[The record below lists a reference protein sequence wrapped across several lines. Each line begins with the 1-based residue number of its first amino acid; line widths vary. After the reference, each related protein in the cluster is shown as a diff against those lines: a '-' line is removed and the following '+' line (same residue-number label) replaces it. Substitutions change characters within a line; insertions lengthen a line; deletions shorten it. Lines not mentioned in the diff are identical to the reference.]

1 MKGKKTD
8 RTDPKVAKSGENGPA
23 DVAQNVDKSD
33 TVVSLVD
40 IEESSEYRELKD
52 KYLRLAAEFD
62 NYKKRNAREF
72 SRVIE
77 TAASDLVLQILDI
90 ADDFRRAMQQES
102 EDAAK
107 LREGTQL
114 IYNKLMDIL
123 QKRGVREIEAV
134 GKQFDPVFHEAVMQQ
149 PAENVEE
156 GQIIGEVQRGYFYN
170 DKVLRPARVVV
181 AAGSDDSDNP
191 TDSDQ
196 VK

>member
-8 RTDPKVAKSGENGPA
+8 KTDPQVDKPVEDNQPDATP
-23 DVAQNVDKSD
+23 NVDKGDSA
-33 TVVSLVD
+33 TSVAD
-40 IEESSEYRELKD
+40 IEETSEYRELKD

-77 TAASDLVLQILDI
+77 TAASALVLQILDI
-90 ADDFRRAMQQES
+90 VDDFRRAIQQES

-123 QKRGVREIEAV
+123 QKRGVREIEAI

-149 PAENVEE
+149 PAENVDE
-156 GQIIGEVQRGYFYN
+156 GQVIGEIQKGYFFN
-170 DKVLRPARVVV
+170 DKVLRPARVIV
-181 AAGSDDSDNP
+181 ATGSDDSADAA
-191 TDSDQ
+191 DGDQ
-196 VK
+196 VD

>member
-8 RTDPKVAKSGENGPA
+8 KTDPQVDKPVEDNQPDATP
-23 DVAQNVDKSD
+23 NVDKGDSA
-33 TVVSLVD
+33 TSVAD
-40 IEESSEYRELKD
+40 IEETSEYRELKD

-77 TAASDLVLQILDI
+77 TAASALVLQILDI
-90 ADDFRRAMQQES
+90 VDDFRRAIQQES
-102 EDAAK
+102 EDAAR

-123 QKRGVREIEAV
+123 QKRGVREIEAI

-149 PAENVEE
+149 PAENVDE
-156 GQIIGEVQRGYFYN
+156 GQVIGEIQKGYFFN
-170 DKVLRPARVVV
+170 DKVLRPARVIV
-181 AAGSDDSDNP
+181 ATGSDDSADAA
-191 TDSDQ
+191 DGDQ
-196 VK
+196 VD